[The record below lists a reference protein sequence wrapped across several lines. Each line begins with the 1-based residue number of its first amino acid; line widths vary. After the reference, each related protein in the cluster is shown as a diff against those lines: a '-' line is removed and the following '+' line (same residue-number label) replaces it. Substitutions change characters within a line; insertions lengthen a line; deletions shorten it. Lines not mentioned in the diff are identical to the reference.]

1 MKKNLT
7 CIVCPIGCSLEV
19 EIENNN
25 VVSVKGNTCP
35 RGEKYA
41 ISECSNPERMVTTT
55 IKCENGKVLP
65 VKTDRPIPKD
75 KVFECMSIINN
86 HICNFCFIYLLN
98 ILIFLVLLGISIYII
113 LSAFSNK

>member
-55 IKCENGKVLP
+55 KN
-65 VKTDRPIPKD
+65 
-75 KVFECMSIINN
+75 
-86 HICNFCFIYLLN
+86 
-98 ILIFLVLLGISIYII
+98 
-113 LSAFSNK
+113 

>member
-1 MKKNLT
+1 MKRNLT
-7 CIVCPIGCSLEV
+7 CIVCPIGCTLEV
-19 EIENNN
+19 ELIDGK

-41 ISECSNPERMVTTT
+41 ISECTNPERMVTTT

-75 KVFECMSIINN
+75 KVFECMVIINN
-86 HICNFCFIYLLN
+86 HICKLPIKVKD
-98 ILIFLVLLGISIYII
+98 ILIENVFGANII
-113 LSAFSNK
+113 ATKNMEE